1 MSVEPLQPKG
11 APAAADTACLRGLGD
26 ARAQAWLGL
35 LRTHAT
41 VTKAI
46 DADLIAQVGLS
57 LSAYEV
63 LTRVAHAEDGH
74 LRISDLAQAALLSQS
89 RVSRL
94 VDQLERDGLVVRKA
108 CPADS
113 RVVRVKITR
122 AGREVAR
129 RGHELHLRG
138 VRERFFDALDDE
150 QVEQLAA
157 AFCAVLSARR

>member
-1 MSVEPLQPKG
+1 MSIELPPK
-11 APAAADTACLRGLGD
+11 ATSVRADTACLRSLGET
-26 ARAQAWLGL
+26 RAQAWLGL
-35 LRTHAT
+35 LRTHAS

-63 LTRVAHAEDGH
+63 LTRVAHAENGH

-94 VDQLERDGLVVRKA
+94 VDQLERDGLVVRRA
-108 CPADS
+108 CPMDS
-113 RVVRVKITR
+113 RVVRVKVTDSGR
-122 AGREVAR
+122 KVAGR
-129 RGHELHLRG
+129 GDELHLRG
-138 VRERFFDALDDE
+138 VRERFFDALTDA

-157 AFCAVLSARR
+157 AFAAVLAPRA